1 MCSTVGIR
9 GASFWM
15 NMAYKDAFSWCL
27 TRLIYRS
34 KKYGDLKTSCGS
46 WLEATKRFH
55 SWTELPDCF
64 HWKSHICL
72 KIWWL
77 QNSLRH
83 FLLYFCTQIRFPP
96 NQTNIQLFARV
107 RADPISNE
115 CFSRRWGIVHRMFC
129 INVLTRESHYML
141 HQFTLHHNLY
151 RYIYIHG
158 WRQMDR

>member
-64 HWKSHICL
+64 PVSRFDGCKTHCVISSYIFVL
-72 KIWWL
+72 KYVF
-77 QNSLRH
+77 LRIKYPIVCARARRPH
-83 FLLYFCTQIRFPP
+83 QQWMFFEEVRYCTQ
-96 NQTNIQLFARV
+96 
-107 RADPISNE
+107 
-115 CFSRRWGIVHRMFC
+115 
-129 INVLTRESHYML
+129 NVLHKCFGARKSIYFAS
-141 HQFTLHHNLY
+141 FTLHHNLY